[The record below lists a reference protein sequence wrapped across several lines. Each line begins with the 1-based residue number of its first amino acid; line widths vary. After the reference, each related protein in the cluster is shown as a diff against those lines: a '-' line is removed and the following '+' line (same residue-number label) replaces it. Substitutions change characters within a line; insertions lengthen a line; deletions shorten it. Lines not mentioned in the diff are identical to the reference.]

1 MNLFSIFTFVFV
13 VVLGVGAHADPKE
26 WLLQSKQLQE
36 LSAKNKWLGKK
47 DASVAGIF
55 QQSLDHINKKDTRTF
70 EQRHWVNSSYASG
83 LSAPVL
89 LYICGEGACGSW
101 ALGGALAQHAE
112 KLGAHMVALEH
123 RYYGQSQPFADLR
136 TENLKYLTIEQS
148 LADLIAYKK
157 AIQSQNKWT
166 GKWIAVGGSYAGSM
180 AAYLRAQYPQE
191 IAGAL
196 ASSGPVLPDVDFS
209 EYDRHVAEQAGTNCL
224 QATQRAVTD
233 IEEYLK
239 TPAGFENIKTQ
250 FQAEVL
256 RDQGDFLYLVAD
268 TTAAAVQYGMK
279 DRYCEK
285 VETRGL
291 TGYAEAAK
299 MVAGIFGNLVELSAQ
314 AAESTALATGPIG
327 MRQWFYQ
334 SCTEFGF
341 FQNAWHDPEQ
351 SARSVR
357 INAQYH
363 EQVCQRLF
371 GLPLPDVTEV
381 TKKYYEPLL
390 TPTVSNIFFTNGSQD
405 PWLKL
410 SIAPQNN
417 NNVNPQTPVYVLQ
430 GEAHCD
436 DLGRGVSE
444 AITIAREMF
453 VTLAQN
459 WLLAD

>member
-1 MNLFSIFTFVFV
+1 MSIFVFV
-13 VVLGVGAHADPKE
+13 IVVILGGGAHADPKE
-26 WLLQSKQLQE
+26 LLYQSKQLQA
-36 LSAKNKWLGKK
+36 LSAQNKLLGKN
-47 DASVAGIF
+47 DASVAGVF
-55 QQSLDHINKKDTRTF
+55 QQSLDHINKKDTRKF

-83 LSAPVL
+83 LAAPVL

-101 ALGGALAQHAE
+101 ALGGALAQHAQ

-157 AIQSQNKWT
+157 AIQAQKKWT
-166 GKWIAVGGSYAGSM
+166 GQWIAVGGSYAGAM

-191 IAGAL
+191 IAGSL

-209 EYDRHVAEQAGTNCL
+209 EYDRHVAEQAGANCL
-224 QATQRAVTD
+224 QATQRAVAD
-233 IEEYLK
+233 IENEMK
-239 TPAGFENIKTQ
+239 TEAGFENIKSQ

-256 RDQGDFLYLVAD
+256 RDQDDFLYLVAD
-268 TTAAAVQYGMK
+268 TAAAAVQYGMK
-279 DRYCEK
+279 DRFCEK

-299 MVAGIFGNLVELSAQ
+299 MVAGIFGNLVLLSAQ
-314 AAESTALATGPIG
+314 AAESTELATGPIG

-341 FQNAWHDPEQ
+341 FQNAWHEPRY
-351 SARSVR
+351 SARSTR

-363 EQVCQRLF
+363 DQVCRRLF
-371 GLPLPDVTEV
+371 GLSLPDVTEV
-381 TKKYYEPLL
+381 AKKYYDPLL
-390 TPTVSNIFFTNGSQD
+390 TPAVSNVFFTNGSQD

-417 NNVNPQTPVYVLQ
+417 NNVNPLTPVYVLQ

-436 DLGRGVSE
+436 DLGRGSSE
-444 AITIAREMF
+444 AITTAREMF
-453 VTLAQN
+453 VTLVQN
-459 WLLAD
+459 WLSGG